1 MEGEAT
7 AMPSQRSAKDDDRLK
22 MCGPGGFLRQGRVLG
37 GESKTIADGGV
48 AKLTLEIFTAKNMP
62 LLICLGFVLERRN
75 AVTLHLV
82 PDTGSGY
89 AQPAGRFGLIA
100 AAGRQGPYQALAL

>member
-1 MEGEAT
+1 
-7 AMPSQRSAKDDDRLK
+7 MPSQRSAKDDDRLK

-62 LLICLGFVLERRN
+62 LLICLGFVLERLN
-75 AVTLHLV
+75 AVALHLV
-82 PDTGSGY
+82 PDAGAGY
-89 AQPAGRFGLIA
+89 AQLPSRLGLVA
-100 AAGRQGPYQALAL
+100 AAGLQGSHQAHAL